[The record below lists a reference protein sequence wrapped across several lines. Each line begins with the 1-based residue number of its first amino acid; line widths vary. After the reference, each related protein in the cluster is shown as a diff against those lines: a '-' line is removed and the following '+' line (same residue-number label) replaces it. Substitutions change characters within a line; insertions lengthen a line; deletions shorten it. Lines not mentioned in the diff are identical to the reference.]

1 MSDDRDERPSD
12 APADLG
18 REREVL
24 VRQFLRR
31 GFEITES
38 MLSENQALRDQLD
51 RARDENTRLRSQ
63 LASNDAIRDLI
74 RRIDTLEVERKE
86 LLVRSDEL
94 AETSREF
101 ERKSAEIETEL
112 HDLANLYIASSHL
125 HSTLALRRVVRHL
138 VELLQQLVGAERFG
152 IYVVDPEGRR
162 ARAIHSEGLGT
173 LPDVIV
179 GEGAIGLVMA
189 MRLARIEDGPHPA
202 GTLDAP
208 VAVVPMLV
216 RDVCVGAIAVT
227 SVFAQKER
235 WAGVDHEFLGLLGSH
250 GGSALIAATLYAD
263 RFSDPARA
271 PDPRDALRNIHE
283 QLARQAP
290 DASPDASG
298 AMDR

>member
-1 MSDDRDERPSD
+1 MSDERDERPSD

-74 RRIDTLEVERKE
+74 GRIDMLEVERKE

-152 IYVVDPEGRR
+152 IYVVDPDGRH

-173 LPDVIV
+173 LPTVIV
-179 GEGAIGLVMA
+179 GEGAVGLVMA

-202 GTLDAP
+202 GTLDSP
-208 VAVVPMLV
+208 VAAVPMLV
-216 RDVCVGAIAVT
+216 RDVCVGAIVVT

-263 RFSDPARA
+263 RFPDPARLPA
-271 PDPRDALRNIHE
+271 PREAARHLHE